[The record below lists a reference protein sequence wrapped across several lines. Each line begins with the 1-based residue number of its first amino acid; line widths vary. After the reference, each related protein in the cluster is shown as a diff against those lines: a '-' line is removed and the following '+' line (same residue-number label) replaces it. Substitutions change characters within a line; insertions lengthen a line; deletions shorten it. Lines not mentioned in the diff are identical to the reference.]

1 MHIFSKAR
9 LTKLAII
16 GSLSYLLTA
25 CLPIVLVGAGAG
37 AGTMLGRDS
46 RSLQTI
52 SDDSDIQYQVQQAI
66 NRDDALAK
74 QANISDITFNHIVL
88 LVGQAPSEALR
99 RQAESVAQ
107 KIPKVRRVYNQIQ
120 VAPNVGA
127 IQLADDATISTNLKA
142 RLAVT
147 SNINSNDFKYTVEN
161 KVVYL
166 MGLSD
171 KAQLQRVTDV
181 IRNSSGVKKLVTLVE
196 IDNNDADTSHSSTPP
211 TSSSQSSANDTS
223 NSNAAGSSTSSSSSS
238 ADTSSTTTTSSS
250 SEATTGGAGNSDVSF
265 QPVKSTS

>member
-1 MHIFSKAR
+1 MHIFSKTTLA
-9 LTKLAII
+9 KLAVI

-25 CLPIVLVGAGAG
+25 CLPVVLLGAGAG

-66 NRDDALAK
+66 NRDEALKK

-88 LVGQAPSEALR
+88 LVGQAPSEAMR

-107 KIPKVRRVYNQIQ
+107 QVPKVRRVYNQIQ
-120 VAPNVGA
+120 VAPNIGA
-127 IQLADDATISTNLKA
+127 IQLADDATVSTNIKA

-147 SNINSNDFKYTVEN
+147 SNIDSNDFKFTVEN
-161 KVVYL
+161 TVVYL

-196 IDNNDADTSHSSTPP
+196 VDKGDSDNPSHDTNPQSTP
-211 TSSSQSSANDTS
+211 TS
-223 NSNAAGSSTSSSSSS
+223 NAPSAATNNAPVDTTTNATPSSSS
-238 ADTSSTTTTSSS
+238 D
-250 SEATTGGAGNSDVSF
+250 ATTGGAGGSDVSF
-265 QPVKSTS
+265 QPVKSS

>member
-1 MHIFSKAR
+1 MPIFSKTR
-9 LTKLAII
+9 LAKLAVI

-37 AGTMLGRDS
+37 AGTMLSRDS

-66 NRDDALAK
+66 NRDEALKK
-74 QANISDITFNHIVL
+74 QANISDIAFNHIVL
-88 LVGQAPSEALR
+88 LVGQAPSEAMR
-99 RQAESVAQ
+99 HQAESLAQ
-107 KIPKVRRVYNQIQ
+107 QVPKVRRVYNQIQ
-120 VAPNVGA
+120 VAPNIGA
-127 IQLADDATISTNLKA
+127 IQLADDATVSTNIKA

-147 SNINSNDFKYTVEN
+147 SNIDSNDFKYTVEN

-196 IDNNDADTSHSSTPP
+196 IDKADGDNSGPTTSHPSMPP
-211 TSSSQSSANDTS
+211 ATS
-223 NSNAAGSSTSSSSSS
+223 NDSTATTSNTNNV
-238 ADTSSTTTTSSS
+238 DTTTTATSSSS

-265 QPVKSTS
+265 QPVKSS

>member
-1 MHIFSKAR
+1 MHIFSKAQ

-25 CLPIVLVGAGAG
+25 CLPLVLVGAGAG

-107 KIPKVRRVYNQIQ
+107 KVPKVRRVYNQIQ

-147 SNINSNDFKYTVEN
+147 SNIDSNDFKYTVEN

-196 IDNNDADTSHSSTPP
+196 IDSNDAEASHNSTPP
-211 TSSSQSSANDTS
+211 TSTS
-223 NSNAAGSSTSSSSSS
+223 NSNATDSSASNSST
-238 ADTSSTTTTSSS
+238 DTSSTASNS
-250 SEATTGGAGNSDVSF
+250 SEATTSGAGNSDVSF

>member
-1 MHIFSKAR
+1 MHIFSKTR
-9 LTKLAII
+9 LAKLAVI

-25 CLPIVLVGAGAG
+25 CLPVMLVGAGAG

-66 NRDDALAK
+66 NRDEALKK
-74 QANISDITFNHIVL
+74 QANISDISFNHIVL
-88 LVGQAPSEALR
+88 LVGQAPSEAMR
-99 RQAESVAQ
+99 RQAESLAQ
-107 KIPKVRRVYNQIQ
+107 QVPKVRRVYNQIQ
-120 VAPNVGA
+120 VAPNIGA
-127 IQLADDATISTNLKA
+127 IQLADDATVSTNIKA

-196 IDNNDADTSHSSTPP
+196 IDKGDGDNTSNNTSHPSTPP
-211 TSSSQSSANDTS
+211 ATS
-223 NSNAAGSSTSSSSSS
+223 NDPTPVTNS
-238 ADTSSTTTTSSS
+238 ADTTTPATPSTS

-265 QPVKSTS
+265 QPVKSS